1 MTQISSEKQVAD
13 RLLASRPASDK
24 TFRQDVLDAA
34 RTFRARRDR
43 REDPQGSFDR
53 ARRWTPDASERH
65 SCCFGL
71 YTPSRAHPFSLL
83 AHCRTARHC
92 AIGAGVDEAEVRAAA
107 RLMDRGVIPQ
117 VKEAQEVRS

>member
-1 MTQISSEKQVAD
+1 MTQISWETQAAE
-13 RLLASRPASDK
+13 RLLATRPANSQ

-34 RTFRARRDR
+34 RAFRARRDR

-53 ARRWTPDASERH
+53 ARRWTPADSERH
-65 SCCFGL
+65 SCCGGL

-92 AIGAGVDEAEVRAAA
+92 AVGAGVDEAEVRAAA

-117 VKEAQEVRS
+117 VKEAEEVRS